1 MPTRAQALA
10 WIAVLG
16 LVVPCAAAGQDRTE
30 RDLVDLVVRDGPQAR
45 AIRAE
50 TDVTRREQEAR
61 LAYPNPGVMYS
72 REGAGFTEFLQ
83 VEQTLPLFGIR
94 GALSRAGVAASA
106 AADADRDARLW
117 RLRADATA
125 AVARLSA
132 EQGRLTAAEGHAQEM
147 TRLIEVLRTREQEGE
162 GSRFDRLRGEQELRD
177 ARQAVTTA
185 AVGVA
190 DARAALAAMLPA
202 DVEVTRVADGLGER
216 RPVIPLETLVTRA
229 TSSRAELR
237 ALQLSAE
244 RATLEAEAARKARW
258 PAPTVFGGLKRA
270 DTDKGR
276 ENGGVFGISLA
287 VPLFD
292 TGGRDAAHWTAERT
306 RAEAERASIEHEIR
320 REIVRASEALTLR
333 QDALTQDEA
342 SAADDLTRIAEVA
355 YREGDVGI
363 LELLDAIR
371 TASRARLRTIDLR
384 LDARLAQIALERAVG
399 ELLWP

>member
-1 MPTRAQALA
+1 MPTRAQAHA

-16 LVVPCAAAGQDRTE
+16 LVLPCVAAGQDRAE

-50 TDVTRREQEAR
+50 ADVTRREQEAR

-117 RLRADATA
+117 QLRAEATA

-132 EQGRLTAAEGHAQEM
+132 EQRRVTAAEAHAQEIA
-147 TRLIEVLRTREQEGE
+147 RLIGVLRTREQEGE
-162 GSRFDRLRGEQELRD
+162 GSRFDRLRAEQELRD
-177 ARQAVTTA
+177 ARSVVTSA

-190 DARAALAAMLPA
+190 DARAGLAAMLPA
-202 DVEVTRVADGLGER
+202 DVEVTRVTDAFGEP
-216 RPVIPLETLVTRA
+216 RPIVPLDTLTTRA

-244 RATLEAEAARKARW
+244 RATLEAEATRKARW

-270 DTDKGR
+270 DTEKGR
-276 ENGGVFGISLA
+276 ENGGVFGVSLA

-292 TGGRDAAHWTAERT
+292 TGDRDAARWNAERA
-306 RAEAERASIEHEIR
+306 RAEAERVAIEHQIR
-320 REIVRASEALTLR
+320 REIARASDALALR
-333 QDALTQDEA
+333 QDALSNDEA
-342 SAADDLTRIAEVA
+342 SAADDLTRIADVA

-363 LELLDAIR
+363 LELLDAVR
-371 TASRARLRTIDLR
+371 TASRARLRTIDLQ

-399 ELLWP
+399 DLLWP